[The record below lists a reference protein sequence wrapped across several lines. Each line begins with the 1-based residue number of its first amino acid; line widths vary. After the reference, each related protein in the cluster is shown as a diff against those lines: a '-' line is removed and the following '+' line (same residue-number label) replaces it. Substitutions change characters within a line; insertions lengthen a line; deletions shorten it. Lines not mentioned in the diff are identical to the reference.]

1 MSTQDHVHQ
10 TAGAT
15 PAAKGLMRRRQP
27 RLGSLLAAAL
37 LAGTA
42 LGGYALAERSPAQA
56 GETTPAQTGP
66 LQAAPAHANAA
77 ALPDFSDLVS
87 RVKPAVVSITTRLQ
101 ASAADDEGP
110 MPSPFSMAPNGMT
123 PDGMPAHRHMIE
135 ARGSGFIV
143 SPDGIIVTNN
153 HVVHEAKSVTVTL
166 SDGSELPAEV
176 VGRDARTDLAVLR
189 VKAEHPLP
197 YVTLGDSSAVKPGQW
212 VIAMGNPFGLGGSVT
227 AGIVSAKGR
236 DIGAGPYDNF
246 IQVDAPINQGNSGG
260 PLFTQDGTVVG
271 VNTAI
276 LSPSGGSIGI
286 GFAIPANLVKTVVAD
301 IETTGHVTRGYLGV
315 AAQPVAPALRAALA
329 LPADQGGDKGALI
342 ASVEPRSPAA
352 KAGLKPGDVITAVD
366 GETVADPRDLAR
378 EIAALKPGANAK
390 IALIRNGAPA
400 AETVTIAAQPDSET
414 ADRASPPGAE
424 TPRVGLAL
432 QPLSPELSDQLGL
445 PAESKGAVV
454 AAVEPGSPAEAAG
467 IEAGDVVVGVGTAA
481 VDGPAAAVA
490 AIRTA
495 AHEHHAVALRI
506 LRHGNA
512 AFVAIDLDKT
522 HTG

>member
-1 MSTQDHVHQ
+1 MSTQEHSHQ
-10 TAGAT
+10 TEAA
-15 PAAKGLMRRRQP
+15 PAAKGLMRRRKA
-27 RLGSLLAAAL
+27 RSGSFLAAAL

-56 GETTPAQTGP
+56 GETAPTQTVP
-66 LQAAPAHANAA
+66 APATQA
-77 ALPDFSDLVS
+77 ALPDFSALVS

-101 ASAADDEGP
+101 ASETDDEGP
-110 MPSPFSMAPNGMT
+110 MPSPFPMAPNGMT
-123 PDGMPAHRHMIE
+123 PDGMPAHRHLIE

-143 SPDGIIVTNN
+143 SPDGLIVTNN
-153 HVVHEAKSVTVTL
+153 HVVHEAKSVMVTL
-166 SDGSELPAEV
+166 SDGSELPAKV
-176 VGRDARTDLAVLR
+176 IGRDQRTDLAVLR
-189 VKAEHPLP
+189 VTADHPLP

-301 IETTGHVTRGYLGV
+301 IETSGHVTRGYLGV

-329 LPADQGGDKGALI
+329 LPASQGSGQGALI
-342 ASVEPRSPAA
+342 ASVAPRSPAA
-352 KAGLKPGDVITAVD
+352 KAGLEPGDVITAVD
-366 GETVADPRDLAR
+366 GQAVADPRDLAR
-378 EIAALKPGANAK
+378 EIAALKPGAEAK
-390 IALIRNGAPA
+390 ITLIRNGAPA
-400 AETVTIAAQPDSET
+400 TETVTIATQSDDET
-414 ADRASPPGAE
+414 ADRGSAAGAE

-432 QPLSPELSDQLGL
+432 QALSPELRDQLDL

-467 IEAGDVVVGVGTAA
+467 IAPGDVVVGVGTASI
-481 VDGPAAAVA
+481 DGPDAAVS
-490 AIRTA
+490 AIRKA
-495 AHEHHAVALRI
+495 AHAHHAVALRI

-522 HTG
+522 HAG